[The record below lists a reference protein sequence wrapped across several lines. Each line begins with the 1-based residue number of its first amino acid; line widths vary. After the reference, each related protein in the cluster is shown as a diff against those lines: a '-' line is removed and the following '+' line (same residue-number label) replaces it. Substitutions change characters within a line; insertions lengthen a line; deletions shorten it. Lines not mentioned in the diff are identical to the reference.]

1 MQTQARP
8 PSPQPVIAAKAATR
22 NSSSRRPQK
31 RSFRLPNAAK
41 NPYLNSY
48 ANATS
53 ATTDSHEKDGPQLRP
68 CPRPTAQIAP
78 NCAKKPS
85 LQLRHATK
93 NSYLNSYA
101 NAANATT
108 LSYEKNISSY
118 DCGRIPSWTWP
129 QVRPQTLLIQL
140 RHAAKNPYLN
150 SYANAT
156 SKTTP
161 TKKRSPAFRQA
172 PPYPFTLSAPRRPAP
187 LPFRLL
193 LPRPLLES
201 RQLAPS
207 PHSAPLG
214 GCHGLP

>member
-108 LSYEKNISSY
+108 LSYEKTFLATIVAASLAGH
-118 DCGRIPSWTWP
+118 GR
-129 QVRPQTLLIQL
+129 
-140 RHAAKNPYLN
+140 K
-150 SYANAT
+150 
-156 SKTTP
+156 
-161 TKKRSPAFRQA
+161 
-172 PPYPFTLSAPRRPAP
+172 SAPKHSSPSYGMRPKIP
-187 LPFRLL
+187 I
-193 LPRPLLES
+193 
-201 RQLAPS
+201 
-207 PHSAPLG
+207 
-214 GCHGLP
+214 